1 MTNQD
6 QPINFVNEH
15 NCFGCGT
22 LNLHGLQLILHNDD
36 GGNGVWTT
44 FTPDRRFEGYGGM
57 IHGGIISTVLDEV
70 MAWSLYRI
78 GAWGVTAEMQ
88 VKFRKPVRVGEETRA
103 TGRIVRDRGRIYEL
117 TGEIRRAADHVLLA
131 EATGTFVR
139 VSREQ
144 ADAWRDRYQA
154 KDNAS

>member
-1 MTNQD
+1 MSEKPTA
-6 QPINFVNEH
+6 INFINEH

-22 LNLHGLQLILHNDD
+22 LNLHGLQLVLHNDD
-36 GGNGVWTT
+36 DGNGVWTH
-44 FTPDRRFEGYGGM
+44 FTPDLRFEGYGGM
-57 IHGGIISTVLDEV
+57 IHGGILSTVLDEV

-88 VKFRKPVRVGEETRA
+88 IKFRQPVRVGEETRA
-103 TGRIVRDRGRIYEL
+103 TGRIVRDRGRIFEL
-117 TGEIRRAADHVLLA
+117 SGDIRRVSDNALLA
-131 EATGTFVR
+131 EATGTFFR

-144 ADAWRDRYQA
+144 ADSWRDRYEA

>member
-1 MTNQD
+1 MSEET

-22 LNLHGLQLILHNDD
+22 LNLHGLQLVLHNDEH
-36 GGNGVWTT
+36 GNGVWTT
-44 FTPDRRFEGYGGM
+44 FIPDVRFEGYGGM

-103 TGRIVRDRGRIYEL
+103 TGRILRDRGRIFEL
-117 TGEIRRAADHVLLA
+117 GGEIRRASDHVLLA
-131 EATGTFVR
+131 EATGTFMR
-139 VSREQ
+139 VSRDQ

-154 KDNAS
+154 KDTTP